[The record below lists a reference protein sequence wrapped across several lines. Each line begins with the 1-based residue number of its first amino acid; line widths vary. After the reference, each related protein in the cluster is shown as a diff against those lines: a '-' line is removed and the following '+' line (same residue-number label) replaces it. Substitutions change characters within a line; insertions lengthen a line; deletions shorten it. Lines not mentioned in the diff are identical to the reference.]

1 MDEKKF
7 QCSDCDK
14 SFKHKRNWRR
24 HCITHKSKLYFCNIC
39 KKSFHR
45 VDSLSKHQKKC
56 EIMSELKNA
65 KKEKEQTKSLQQYLE
80 SNDKDEGNKSTNNKS
95 VPSGASKFVQKSSYN
110 IMDAFES
117 NYNDTYIE
125 SSDDELEM
133 GWRDGDE
140 DDDVMEW
147 RDDVDDDISNMTG
160 SGRNES
166 MEETVVAPGFIPTFA
181 DEKLNKEILR
191 NESVINVPSTSSSFL
206 SHYNFRLPLQ
216 LESPHKTINDAFHKV
231 LTLQKY
237 KGVFKMNFSLGM
249 ILKNRETDQYRY
261 FAPGSNI
268 KYFSLAKLINRSSD
282 MPRMT
287 EDSYLKY
294 IDRYRPNSKWIPL
307 LATNI
312 HIQVYPLDFPMG

>member
-1 MDEKKF
+1 MQ
-7 QCSDCDK
+7 QC
-14 SFKHKRNWRR
+14 
-24 HCITHKSKLYFCNIC
+24 
-39 KKSFHR
+39 
-45 VDSLSKHQKKC
+45 
-56 EIMSELKNA
+56 
-65 KKEKEQTKSLQQYLE
+65 LE
-80 SNDKDEGNKSTNNKS
+80 SNDNNEGNMSIDNES
-95 VPSGASKFVQKSSYN
+95 VASGESKFEDKSSYN
-110 IMDAFES
+110 VMDAFES

-140 DDDVMEW
+140 DDDDMEW

-191 NESVINVPSTSSSFL
+191 NESVINVATTSSSFL

-268 KYFSLAKLINRSSD
+268 KYFSHSKLINRPSD
-282 MPRMT
+282 MPRIT
-287 EDSYLKY
+287 EESYLNY
-294 IDRYRPNSKWIPL
+294 INRHSPNSKWIAVL
-307 LATNI
+307 GTNI
-312 HIQVYPLDFPMG
+312 QIQVYPLDFSMG